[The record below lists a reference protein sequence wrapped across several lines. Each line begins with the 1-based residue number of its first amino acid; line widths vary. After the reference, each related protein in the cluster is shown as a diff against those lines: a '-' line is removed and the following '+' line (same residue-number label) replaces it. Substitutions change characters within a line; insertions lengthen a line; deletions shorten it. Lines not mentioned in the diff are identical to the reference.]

1 MSISILPERST
12 EMSVAQILQVIVIA
26 SDTLAE
32 ETVSGPDADRISGV
46 VAILD
51 MLEADLTAQVNGGGG
66 ACA

>member
-1 MSISILPERST
+1 MSISLLPERST

-32 ETVSGPDADRISGV
+32 ETVRGPDADRISGV

-66 ACA
+66 GCA